1 MKIYALTRKDI
12 EWLGNAPA
20 VAGGGVT
27 AWDEADNGHPLP
39 EMIRHVTGRP
49 YLGTMSGI
57 DFPKPLEA
65 GDIDLI
71 LRKAKKVL
79 DIKKSNSRYQDN
91 PEIYIQPLEDRI
103 RQIEEWINE

>member
-1 MKIYALTRKDI
+1 MKIYALTRKDV

-57 DFPKPLEA
+57 DFTRPLED

-71 LRKAKKVL
+71 LRKAKEEL
-79 DIKKSNSRYQDN
+79 EDKKNN
-91 PEIYIQPLEDRI
+91 PYFQGDEDIYIHPLERRI
-103 RQIEEWINE
+103 RQIEEWLKA